1 MVHFQRWKI
10 ALVIAV
16 ILLGVILSLP
26 NLFSAERLQGLPD
39 WLPKNQVNL
48 GLDLQG
54 GSHLLLEV
62 DLNALEA
69 EHVETLLDGIRTELR
84 RAQIGYVNLAV
95 KGSAATVEIRD
106 AGRAQEARDLIARAM
121 SDTEVTLDGNRI
133 GVRYTQ
139 AMLQQLRS
147 HAVDQSV
154 EIVRRRIDE
163 FGTKE
168 PTIQRQGADRILVQV
183 PGDRDPER
191 LKRAL
196 GTVAKLTFRFV
207 EDSVTPEDAQA
218 GRLPPGTEALPSGE
232 RGGGFEVVQ
241 KRVMISGENLVD
253 AQATFQDAQPVV
265 SFRFDSVGARRFG
278 DATRENV
285 GRRFAIVLDNKII
298 SAPVIREP
306 ILGGSGI
313 ISGSFTTESAQ
324 DLALLLRAGALPAP
338 LNILEERTVGPGLGA
353 DSIEAGKIACVLA
366 AILVMGFM
374 IAAYGLFGLFANLA
388 LVVNVLLIIAAMS
401 LLQATLTLPGI
412 AGIVLTMGMA
422 VDANVLIYERIREEA
437 RAGRGPVMAIDAGFR
452 RAFSTILDSN
462 LTTVLAAALLFQFGS
477 GPVRGFAVTLTIG
490 IIASMFTAIMLTRL
504 MVVTWLRQRRPSAVP
519 V

>member
-1 MVHFQRWKI
+1 MVQFEKWKI
-10 ALVIAV
+10 WMVVAIIVGCIIV
-16 ILLGVILSLP
+16 SLP
-26 NLFSAERLQGLPD
+26 NLFSPERLQSMPS
-39 WLPKNQVNL
+39 WFPKNQVNL

-69 EHVETLLDGIRTELR
+69 EHLETLVDSVRVALR
-84 RAQIGYVNLAV
+84 RAQIGYTNLAA
-95 KGSAATVEIRD
+95 KGGAVSVEIRD
-106 AGRAQEARDLIARAM
+106 PAQVETARALIEQAANGL
-121 SDTEVTLDGNRI
+121 DITVNGPVITLKYNQATLD
-133 GVRYTQ
+133 
-139 AMLQQLRS
+139 QLRS

-168 PTIQRQGADRILVQV
+168 PIIARQGADRILVQV
-183 PGDRDPER
+183 PGDKDPDR
-191 LKRAL
+191 LKKAL

-207 EDSVTPEDAQA
+207 EENVSPQDAQA
-218 GRLPPGTEALPSGE
+218 GRLPAGTEALPGE
-232 RGGGFEVVQ
+232 RGGSEVVQ
-241 KRVMISGENLVD
+241 KRVMVSGENLVD
-253 AQATFQDAQPVV
+253 AQATFQNNQPVV

-285 GRRFAIVLDNKII
+285 GRRFAIVLDNKVI

-313 ISGSFTTESAQ
+313 ISGSFTVESAQ

-338 LNILEERTVGPGLGA
+338 LNILEQRSVGPGLGA
-353 DSIEAGKIACVLA
+353 DSIRAGKIACALGAV
-366 AILVMGFM
+366 LVMGFM
-374 IAAYGLFGLFANLA
+374 IAAYGLFGLFADLA
-388 LVVNVLLIIAAMS
+388 LVVNILIIIAAMS
-401 LLQATLTLPGI
+401 LLQSTLTLPGI
-412 AGIVLTMGMA
+412 AGIVLTMGVA

-437 RAGRGPVMAIDAGFR
+437 RASRGPVTAIDAGFR
-452 RAFSTILDSN
+452 RALATIIDTH
-462 LTTVLAAALLFQFGS
+462 LTTVIAAVLLFQFGS

-490 IIASMFTAIMLTRL
+490 IISSLFTAFMLTRL
-504 MVVTWLRQRRPSAVP
+504 MVVMWLRKRRPSVVP

>member
-1 MVHFQRWKI
+1 MVKI
-10 ALVIAV
+10 KRSTV
-16 ILLGVILSLP
+16 ILVLAIIVAGIIAALP
-26 NLFSAERLQGLPD
+26 NLFSAERLQSMPS
-39 WLPKNQVNL
+39 WFPKNQVNL

-62 DLNALEA
+62 DLAALEK
-69 EHVETLLDGIRTELR
+69 EHLESLVDAVRVSLR
-84 RAQIGYVNLAV
+84 RAQIGYTNLAV
-95 KGSAATVEIRD
+95 KGGSVSVEIRESGQVDQARQLVTEAGEGLDVSVLGSVISARFSD
-106 AGRAQEARDLIARAM
+106 A
-121 SDTEVTLDGNRI
+121 TLN
-133 GVRYTQ
+133 
-139 AMLQQLRS
+139 QLRT

-168 PTIQRQGADRILVQV
+168 PTIQRQGNDRVLVQV
-183 PGDRDPER
+183 PGDRDPDR

-207 EDSVTPEDAQA
+207 EENVSAQDAAA
-218 GRLPPGTEALPSGE
+218 GRLPPGTELLPGE
-232 RGGGFEVVQ
+232 GGRSEIVQ
-241 KRVMISGENLVD
+241 KRVMVSGENLVD
-253 AQATFQDAQPVV
+253 AQATFQNNQPVV

-278 DATRENV
+278 DATRDNV
-285 GRRFAIVLDNKII
+285 GRRFAIVLDNKVI

-313 ISGSFTTESAQ
+313 ISGSFTVESAQ

-338 LNILEERTVGPGLGA
+338 LNILEERSVGPGLGA
-353 DSIEAGKIACVLA
+353 DSIEAGKIACILG

-374 IAAYGLFGLFANLA
+374 IAAYGLFGMFANLA
-388 LVVNVLLIIAAMS
+388 LVVNVLLIISAMS
-401 LLQATLTLPGI
+401 ILQATLTLPGI

-462 LTTVLAAALLFQFGS
+462 LTTVIAAALLFQFGT

-490 IIASMFTAIMLTRL
+490 IIASMVTAIMLTRM
-504 MVVTWLRQRRPSAVP
+504 MVVTWLRHRRPSTVP